1 MRDGLLVGNKVILMV
16 KQNEKIKNN
25 GMTFAYYTDSRS
37 KRDIKKIQKVKGE
50 KFYSRVKKNN
60 QGDYILYL
68 GNKKKG
74 RMNKNA
80 KRKSKK

>member
-1 MRDGLLVGNKVILMV
+1 MV
-16 KQNEKIKNN
+16 TQKEKIKVS
-25 GMTFAYYTDSRS
+25 GMTFSYYTDSRS

-50 KFYSRVKKNN
+50 KYYSRVKKNN

-74 RMNKNA
+74 RKKNGRKNK
-80 KRKSKK
+80 R

>member
-1 MRDGLLVGNKVILMV
+1 MV
-16 KQNEKIKNN
+16 KQTEKIKQN
-25 GMTFAYYTDSRS
+25 GMTFRYYTDSRS

-50 KFYSRVKKNN
+50 NRYSRVKKNN

-74 RMNKNA
+74 RKKNGRKNK
-80 KRKSKK
+80 K